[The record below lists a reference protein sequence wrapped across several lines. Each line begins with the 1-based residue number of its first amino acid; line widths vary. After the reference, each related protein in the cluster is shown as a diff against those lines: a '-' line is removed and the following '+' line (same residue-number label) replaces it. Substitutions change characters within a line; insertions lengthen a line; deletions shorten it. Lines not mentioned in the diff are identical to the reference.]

1 MGEPL
6 SGDDLV
12 QSRTVVAFALGLVL
26 PVPPFLE
33 FALEQSRLTDEPAE
47 QGEPGEHL
55 LRGERCGRQLREA
68 AFEPSGLVRSRGG
81 AVTGHAGGRR
91 PLLVQRPQIDSPCPK
106 AFAPLTSGRLR
117 TRGLPGRVY

>member
-33 FALEQSRLTDEPAE
+33 FALEQSRLTDEPAG
-47 QGEPGEHL
+47 QGGPGEDRRRRE
-55 LRGERCGRQLREA
+55 RGGRQLREA

-81 AVTGHAGGRR
+81 AVSGNAGDPRT
-91 PLLVQRPQIDSPCPK
+91 LLVQRPQIDCP
-106 AFAPLTSGRLR
+106 
-117 TRGLPGRVY
+117 

>member
-12 QSRTVVAFALGLVL
+12 QSRTEVAFALGLVL

-33 FALEQSRLTDEPAE
+33 FALEQSRVTDAPAE
-47 QGEPGEHL
+47 QAEPGEHL

-81 AVTGHAGGRR
+81 AVNGNAGDPRT
-91 PLLVQRPQIDSPCPK
+91 LLVQRPQIDCP
-106 AFAPLTSGRLR
+106 
-117 TRGLPGRVY
+117 